1 MASPDMSSRGHAP
14 KFPCSIVVMGVS
26 GSGKTSVG
34 EAVARGF
41 GYRFI
46 EGDALHP
53 QANIAKMS
61 VGIPLTDEDRWPWLR
76 EIGRQLSSSADPL
89 VVSCSALKRSYRDL
103 LRESA
108 GGDLV
113 FVYLHGRRDVLAGRM
128 QHREGHFM
136 PASLLDTQLAT
147 LEEPI
152 GEPLTVVVDVDQPAA
167 DVVKAT
173 LAALD
178 GLGLSNN
185 AASSDSGFGSR

>member
-1 MASPDMSSRGHAP
+1 MASPDRSPLGHVP
-14 KFPCSIVVMGVS
+14 KFPGSIVVMGVS

-34 EAVARGF
+34 EAVARAF

-53 QANIAKMS
+53 EANIAKMS
-61 VGIPLTDEDRWPWLR
+61 AGIPLTDDDRWPWLR
-76 EIGRQLSSSADPL
+76 EIGRQLSSSAKPL
-89 VVSCSALKRSYRDL
+89 VVSCSALKRSYRAL
-103 LRESA
+103 LRDSTD
-108 GGDLV
+108 GGLA
-113 FVYLHGRRDVLAGRM
+113 FIYLHGSREVLAGRM

-136 PASLLDTQLAT
+136 PAALLDTQLAT

-152 GEPLTVVVDVDQPAA
+152 GEPLTVVVDVDQSAA

-178 GLGLSNN
+178 GLASSSD
-185 AASSDSGFGSR
+185 AASRDAGFGPR

>member
-1 MASPDMSSRGHAP
+1 
-14 KFPCSIVVMGVS
+14 MGVS

-34 EAVARGF
+34 EAVARAF

-61 VGIPLTDEDRWPWLR
+61 AGIPLADEDRWPWLR
-76 EIGRQLSSSADPL
+76 EIGRQLSSSAEPL
-89 VVSCSALKRSYRDL
+89 VVSCSALKRSYRAL

-108 GGDLV
+108 DRDLV
-113 FVYLHGRRDVLAGRM
+113 FVYLKGSHAVLAGRM

-152 GEPLTVVVDVDQPAA
+152 GEPLTVAVNVDQSTA

-173 LAALD
+173 LAALA
-178 GLGLSNN
+178 GLPSSN
-185 AASSDSGFGSR
+185 

>member
-1 MASPDMSSRGHAP
+1 MASPDASTLGHAP
-14 KFPCSIVVMGVS
+14 TFPGSIVIMGVS

-34 EAVARGF
+34 EAVARAF
-41 GYRFI
+41 SYRFI

-61 VGIPLTDEDRWPWLR
+61 AGIPLADEDRWPWLQ
-76 EIGRQLSSSADPL
+76 EIGRQLSLSAEPI

-113 FVYLHGRRDVLAGRM
+113 FVYLHGSRDVLAGRM

-152 GEPLTVVVDVDQPAA
+152 GEPLTVVVDVDQPTD

>member
-1 MASPDMSSRGHAP
+1 MASHNASPAASRP
-14 KFPCSIVVMGVS
+14 KFAGSIVVMGVS

-34 EAVARGF
+34 QAVAQAF
-41 GYRFI
+41 GRRFI

-61 VGIPLTDEDRWPWLR
+61 AGIPLADEDRWPWLR
-76 EIGRQLSSSADPL
+76 EIGRQLSSSAEPL
-89 VVSCSALKRSYRDL
+89 VVSCSALKRSYRAL

-113 FVYLHGRRDVLAGRM
+113 FVYLQGSREVLAGRM

-147 LEEPI
+147 LEEPV
-152 GEPLTVVVDVDQPAA
+152 GEPLTVVVDVDQSTT

-173 LAALD
+173 LAALA
-178 GLGLSNN
+178 GLSP
-185 AASSDSGFGSR
+185 SS